1 MERTMQLEDPNTLPK
16 EDKELPVLD
25 LDDMEELD
33 LSNDKEFESIEVKSG
48 KGKSRIIRKSIE
60 DILEERALRRQLS
73 DVFDEDILLD

>member
-1 MERTMQLEDPNTLPK
+1 MQLEDPKTLPK
-16 EDKELPVLD
+16 EDKDLPVLD

-33 LSNDKEFESIEVKSG
+33 LSSDKEFESIEMKSG
-48 KGKSRIIRKSIE
+48 KGKNRIIRKSIE

>member
-1 MERTMQLEDPNTLPK
+1 MERTMQLEDPKTLPK
-16 EDKELPVLD
+16 EDKDLPVLD

-33 LSNDKEFESIEVKSG
+33 LSSDKEFESIEMKSG
-48 KGKSRIIRKSIE
+48 KGKNRIIRKSIE